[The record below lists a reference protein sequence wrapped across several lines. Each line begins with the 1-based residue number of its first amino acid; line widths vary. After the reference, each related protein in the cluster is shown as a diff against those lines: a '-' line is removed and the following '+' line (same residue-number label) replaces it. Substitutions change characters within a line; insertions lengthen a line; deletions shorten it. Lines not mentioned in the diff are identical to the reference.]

1 MEDLQTVAR
10 PYAKAIFEL
19 AVEHK
24 SLEDWSHILSALAT
38 AVQDKDMQR
47 MLSHPEVT
55 EEMLIETLSVI
66 VKKVVKTDK
75 VAELVER
82 ALVTMA
88 KHRRLA
94 VIAEVARQFEA
105 LKAEHLK
112 MCSGTVYTATALD
125 AQQLSQLETGLQN
138 KINKTVHLNQVVQP
152 ELLGGAKVQIGDMV
166 IDGTLRGRLQRLSQS
181 LFSAS

>member
-10 PYAKAIFEL
+10 PYAKAFFEL

-24 SLEDWSHILSALAT
+24 SLEDWSHVLSALAT
-38 AVQDKDMQR
+38 AVQDKNMQR

-55 EEMLIETLSVI
+55 EEMLIETLSEIAKRI
-66 VKKVVKTDK
+66 VKKDK
-75 VAELVER
+75 SFEVYQR
-82 ALVTMA
+82 ALATMA
-88 KHRRLA
+88 NHRRLA
-94 VIAEVARQFEA
+94 VIGEVARQFEA
-105 LKAEHLK
+105 LKAEHLQ
-112 MCSGTVYTATALD
+112 MCSGTVYTAIELD
-125 AQQLSQLETGLQN
+125 KQQLSQLATGLQK

>member
-10 PYAKAIFEL
+10 PYAKAFFEL
-19 AVEHK
+19 AVEHN
-24 SLEDWSHILSALAT
+24 SLKEWSDVLSALST
-38 AVQDKDMQR
+38 AVQDKNMQR

-55 EEMLIETLSVI
+55 EEMLTDTLSAI
-66 VKKVVKTDK
+66 LKKMFKADK
-75 VAELVER
+75 GFDVYAR
-82 ALVTMA
+82 AICTMA

-94 VIAEVARQFEA
+94 VIAEVARQFET
-105 LKAEHLK
+105 LKATHEK
-112 MCSGTVYTATALD
+112 MCSGVVYTAIELD
-125 AQQLSQLETGLQN
+125 KQQLSQLETGLQ
-138 KINKTVHLNQVVQP
+138 KKLNKTVHLNQVVQP